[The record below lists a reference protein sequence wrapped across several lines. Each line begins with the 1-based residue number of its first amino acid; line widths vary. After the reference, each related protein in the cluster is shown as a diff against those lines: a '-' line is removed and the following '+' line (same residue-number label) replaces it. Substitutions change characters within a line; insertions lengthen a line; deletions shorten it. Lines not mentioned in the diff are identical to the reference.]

1 LINLTLIIG
10 LLPLI
15 ERKVLG
21 IIQRRVGPDFVG
33 YKGRLQ
39 FVVDAL
45 KIFLKQFIK
54 TNKVNIMLFV
64 SGPISILGMCYLFF
78 FNAFWGYNL
87 TFLDIEYNTLYLTIL
102 AYLFNFY
109 TLLTAIYSNS
119 KYAALSALRIVVMM
133 FCLEL
138 ILSLLYLNIY
148 IFIKSFNF
156 SIALTMQNEIP
167 LLFLFIGGYSLL
179 IIIIFIDINRCP
191 FDLNE
196 AESELIAGFHTEY
209 GAFFFGLFYLSEYF
223 HMFFTI
229 IVLITIF
236 IGI

>member
-78 FNAFWGYNL
+78 FNAF
-87 TFLDIEYNTLYLTIL
+87 
-102 AYLFNFY
+102 
-109 TLLTAIYSNS
+109 
-119 KYAALSALRIVVMM
+119 
-133 FCLEL
+133 
-138 ILSLLYLNIY
+138 
-148 IFIKSFNF
+148 
-156 SIALTMQNEIP
+156 
-167 LLFLFIGGYSLL
+167 
-179 IIIIFIDINRCP
+179 
-191 FDLNE
+191 
-196 AESELIAGFHTEY
+196 
-209 GAFFFGLFYLSEYF
+209 
-223 HMFFTI
+223 
-229 IVLITIF
+229 
-236 IGI
+236 